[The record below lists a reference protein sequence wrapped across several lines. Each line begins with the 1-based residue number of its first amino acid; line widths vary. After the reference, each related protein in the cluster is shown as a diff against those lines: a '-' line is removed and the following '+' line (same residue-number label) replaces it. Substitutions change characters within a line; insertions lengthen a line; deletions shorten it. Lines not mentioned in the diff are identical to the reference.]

1 MACSAC
7 AARIEKVLARTA
19 GVERGTVNFAMGTLD
34 LVFDDGE
41 IGIDAI
47 RQKIDRAGFRLAEER
62 PCLDAVS
69 RAALEEEKRLR
80 RRLLWSLALTVPLL
94 GVSMGPMLGLPL
106 PAMVSPL
113 HSPLA
118 NALLQLVLALG
129 VMVAHARTYG
139 DGLKNL
145 AARHP
150 DMSSLIALGTLS
162 AFGYSLYGLGL
173 VALGAPVHGAHLYFE
188 SAAVILTLITLG
200 KSLEAHSRGRTS
212 RALEQLAALL
222 PSQVTVERDGETLT
236 LPIDQVAVGDTV
248 LVRPGERVPV
258 DGEVLSGESAV
269 DESAMTGESLP
280 VEKTEGDLVL
290 GGTLNVSGFMR
301 YRALR
306 VGGDTALSGII
317 RTVEDAQAQKAPVA
331 RLADRVAL
339 WFVPTVLALAVA
351 AALFWLLMGKDLAF
365 AVTVLVSVLVIAC
378 PCALGLATPTAILVG
393 TGRGAQN
400 GILIKGG
407 EALEKAAAIDT
418 VVFDKTGTLTLGRP
432 RVVEVAVEG
441 WSRREVLALLA
452 GAEAGSAHPMS
463 RAIVDSAREEGV
475 APVAFERFETI
486 PGEGVVASRH
496 CGGGEEDKGVR
507 EIALGNEK
515 RMRAIGVDEQALTT
529 WREKAEQMARE
540 GRTPLFVAMDGALT
554 GVVAVA
560 DTLAPGSGQ
569 AVREL
574 RRMGVEA
581 RMLTGDN
588 RVTAR
593 ALAREVGIDE
603 VIAEVLPVEKAAA
616 IRALEAGGRRVAMV
630 GDGINDA
637 PALAAASVGIALASG
652 MEIAVESA
660 QIVLVH
666 RDARAVASAIEL
678 SRATL
683 RTIRQN
689 LFFAFVYNALA
700 IPVAMGALTFFGGPL
715 LNPMIAAGC
724 MSLSSVSVVLNALR
738 LGRAR
743 LES

>member
-41 IGIDAI
+41 ISLEAI
-47 RQKIDRAGFRLAEER
+47 RQKIDRAGFRLSEER
-62 PCLDAVS
+62 PRPDEAL
-69 RAALEEEKRLR
+69 RAALEEEGRLR

-94 GVSMGPMLGLPL
+94 CVSMGPMLDLPL
-106 PAMVSPL
+106 PALVSPH

-129 VMVAHARTYG
+129 VMLAHARTYG

-145 AARHP
+145 VALHP

-162 AFGYSLYGLGL
+162 AFGYSLYGLTLIARGTL
-173 VALGAPVHGAHLYFE
+173 VHGAHLYFE

-212 RALEQLAALL
+212 RAIEQLAALL
-222 PSQVTVERDGETLT
+222 PSRVTVERDGVAFT
-236 LPIDQVAVGDTV
+236 LPIDEVAVGDTV
-248 LVRPGERVPV
+248 LVRPGERMPV

-280 VEKTEGDLVL
+280 VEKTEGDQVL

-407 EALEKAAAIDT
+407 EALERAAGIDT
-418 VVFDKTGTLTLGRP
+418 VVFDKTGTLTMGAP

-486 PGEGVVASRH
+486 PGEGVVASRERV
-496 CGGGEEDKGVR
+496 GDEGGEGGR

-569 AVREL
+569 AVRQL
-574 RRMGVEA
+574 RRMGIEV

-588 RVTAR
+588 RVTAQ
-593 ALAREVGIDE
+593 ALAREIGIDE
-603 VIAEVLPVEKAAA
+603 VMAEVLPVEKAAA
-616 IRALEAGGRRVAMV
+616 IQALLAEGRRVAMV

-637 PALAAASVGIALASG
+637 PALAASSVGIALSSG

-738 LGRAR
+738 LGRVR

>member
-1 MACSAC
+1 
-7 AARIEKVLARTA
+7 
-19 GVERGTVNFAMGTLD
+19 
-34 LVFDDGE
+34 
-41 IGIDAI
+41 
-47 RQKIDRAGFRLAEER
+47 
-62 PCLDAVS
+62 
-69 RAALEEEKRLR
+69 
-80 RRLLWSLALTVPLL
+80 
-94 GVSMGPMLGLPL
+94 
-106 PAMVSPL
+106 
-113 HSPLA
+113 
-118 NALLQLVLALG
+118 
-129 VMVAHARTYG
+129 
-139 DGLKNL
+139 
-145 AARHP
+145 
-150 DMSSLIALGTLS
+150 
-162 AFGYSLYGLGL
+162 
-173 VALGAPVHGAHLYFE
+173 
-188 SAAVILTLITLG
+188 
-200 KSLEAHSRGRTS
+200 
-212 RALEQLAALL
+212 
-222 PSQVTVERDGETLT
+222 
-236 LPIDQVAVGDTV
+236 
-248 LVRPGERVPV
+248 
-258 DGEVLSGESAV
+258 
-269 DESAMTGESLP
+269 
-280 VEKTEGDLVL
+280 
-290 GGTLNVSGFMR
+290 
-301 YRALR
+301 
-306 VGGDTALSGII
+306 
-317 RTVEDAQAQKAPVA
+317 
-331 RLADRVAL
+331 
-339 WFVPTVLALAVA
+339 
-351 AALFWLLMGKDLAF
+351 
-365 AVTVLVSVLVIAC
+365 
-378 PCALGLATPTAILVG
+378 
-393 TGRGAQN
+393 
-400 GILIKGG
+400 
-407 EALEKAAAIDT
+407 
-418 VVFDKTGTLTLGRP
+418 LGRP

-486 PGEGVVASRH
+486 PGEGVMASRH

-666 RDARAVASAIEL
+666 RDARGVAEAIEL

-743 LES
+743 LAR